1 MRTIPLRFAVVLA
14 MATLTASSQA
24 TAQTTPPSLLSD
36 VEVRQLI
43 ARGEPGDHER
53 LSDHFT
59 ILAQRYEADA
69 RRHESMGRAFSGNP
83 KLAAAA
89 TSLRE
94 HCRQLSARN
103 LESAATLRELVAHH
117 TKLATGQPSD
127 RPNNAERFERGVGA
141 PAPSDETLMR
151 LAGEAETTSDHRA
164 LEDYFTSL
172 AARYEQDAKR
182 SAAFAASWRAG
193 GSKNPSASG
202 LAARWDRLA
211 REQRASAVEARAAAA
226 LHKQHAATTR

>member
-14 MATLTASSQA
+14 VATLTASSQA

-69 RRHESMGRAFSGNP
+69 RRHESMGRAFSGNQ

-127 RPNNAERFERGVGA
+127 PPNSAERFERGAGA

-172 AARYEQDAKR
+172 AARYEQDTKR
-182 SAAFAASWRAG
+182 STAFAASWRVS

-226 LHKQHAATTR
+226 LHKQQAATTR